1 MTTGALE
8 AFEHRTTYAEANG
21 RDAWIVRAIA
31 TWIGSTL
38 PPLLASRIDG
48 PVVDV
53 GCGEQPFRAAIEG
66 SGHSYIGMDV
76 VQNSAG
82 TVDIISSLDVL
93 PDPWPRAECR
103 YSLLLCTEVLEHVAD
118 IDAAFAN
125 LRRLTAPGGAV
136 VVTTPFMFPLHME
149 PFDYRRLTV
158 HGLTRLATTHGFQVE
173 RLDRLGAPADVA
185 ATLIA
190 DLSILPARR
199 SPLVRAKVAM
209 LRMVARSSV
218 RWLQNDRRGRDIVI
232 NGNGYL
238 GNGAVLRA
246 QG

>member
-8 AFEHRTTYAEANG
+8 AFEHRATYAEGDG

-31 TWIGSTL
+31 AWIGSTL

-48 PVVDV
+48 PVLDV
-53 GCGEQPFRAAIEG
+53 GCGEQPFRTAIAR

-82 TVDIISSLDVL
+82 TVDVIGSLDVL
-93 PDPWPRAECR
+93 PHPWPRAECR
-103 YSLLLCTEVLEHVAD
+103 YSLLLCTEVLEHVPD
-118 IDAAFAN
+118 IDVAFAN
-125 LRRLTAPGGAV
+125 LRRLTAPGGV
-136 VVTTPFMFPLHME
+136 VVITTPFMFPLHME

-173 RLDRLGAPADVA
+173 RLDRLGPPAHVA

-190 DLSILPARR
+190 DLSIQPARR

-209 LRMVARSSV
+209 LRMAARASV
-218 RWLQNDRRGRDIVI
+218 RWLQGDRHGRDIVI
-232 NGNGYL
+232 NGDAYL

-246 QG
+246 EG